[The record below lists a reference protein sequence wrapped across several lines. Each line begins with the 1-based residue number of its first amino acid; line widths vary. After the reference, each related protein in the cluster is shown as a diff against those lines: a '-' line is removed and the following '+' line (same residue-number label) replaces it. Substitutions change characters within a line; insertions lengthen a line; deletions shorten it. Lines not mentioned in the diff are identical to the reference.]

1 MVCAYTFTLLVS
13 VPLSKSREGSEFF
26 SPFAT
31 FSCFSFPWH
40 LPIFG
45 YSWCCEYVHPLS
57 PSKCASSFHHWIDTC
72 LHERVPESHHITRM
86 EARQEPL
93 FFSGVVLFPG
103 DSLPLR
109 VLQPRF
115 QGAVR
120 RAMRQTTHACTI
132 GVVIARNA
140 LLQFHF
146 GCTIESSPF
155 GNVRST

>member
-1 MVCAYTFTLLVS
+1 MTSSNLTKRRFGVLLPFGNLLCIQLCLASPFVWKWLVLGVRALLSPQKVQAPSIIRLALVS
-13 VPLSKSREGSEFF
+13 
-26 SPFAT
+26 
-31 FSCFSFPWH
+31 
-40 LPIFG
+40 LPN
-45 YSWCCEYVHPLS
+45 EP
-57 PSKCASSFHHWIDTC
+57 
-72 LHERVPESHHITRM
+72 VPESHHITRM

-132 GVVIARNA
+132 GVVSARNA
-140 LLQFHF
+140 LLQLHF
-146 GCTIESSPF
+146 SCT
-155 GNVRST
+155 VRSNIMLPPVLKMCALHAGL